1 MSGILAAVGPGA
13 DGIEADGFGR
23 LLRDHSRRGR
33 ERLDVFAA
41 PGIRL
46 AVVRDGWEE
55 EPGMAGPARVSRD
68 GSVAVVSDAALY
80 YREKLAATLTRR
92 GLDPGDDPAPG
103 PLLASIYH
111 THGASMVEVVEG
123 DYAFCLWDGS
133 AGRLMA
139 ARDAFGARSLF
150 YRPLPGLLLVAS
162 TPHPLVAFRG
172 TPVPSFDPEG
182 VLRAITLQEG
192 DGTRTAWEGVRE
204 LPAGHLLLASAVG
217 GGVTRPTSA
226 AAYPAALSGGAA
238 VPAGLAGS
246 QPIPGTGPVPF
257 QLRRFWAA
265 RPDPRWKALPE
276 AQAPETLARL
286 LAAAA
291 GTRTC
296 PEGVALAMSGGQDST
311 AVLASLHGG
320 DGPPPPVRILSFAY
334 PEGDPGN
341 EEPYVRAAAERFDLP
356 VRWIETMNL
365 PIFQDE
371 PTRIRGRSSPAGH
384 AFEGQNRALARAAR
398 EEGLRV
404 ILNGHGGDNVFWV
417 SDWVM
422 ADLLRQGRWWTL
434 RRFFRERGYRGVGHF
449 LQHCLRPALPPGF
462 LDLAGRLRGR
472 PVPSRPFERPIP
484 PWISASPAT
493 LRGMLEADRS
503 WHDRTF
509 HGPYRSVTAR
519 NRAWGLM
526 FPAFPR
532 VCAALFDLMRDEGVE
547 LRMPMYDDRL
557 VRFSLA
563 RPSHEFNQ
571 PGKNKVLLR
580 EAMRGRLPDLLV
592 DPRPGRHK
600 TGTAEGYFRGRFDRE
615 APARF
620 QTLTDERE
628 PWVAQELGVLEA
640 DAVGEHLARS
650 PEEGRRWE
658 VQLVNTLLAEEWLRR
673 SGEGVAVPADPEAAG
688 APADSKWA
696 R

>member
-1 MSGILAAVGPGA
+1 MAAVGPGA
-13 DGIEADGFGR
+13 DRIEADGFGR

-33 ERLDVFAA
+33 ERVDVFAE
-41 PGIRL
+41 PGVRL
-46 AVVRDGWEE
+46 AVVRDRWEE

-68 GSVAVVSDAALY
+68 GPVAVVSDAALF
-80 YREKLAATLTRR
+80 YRDELAATLTRR
-92 GLDPGDDPAPG
+92 GRDPGEDAAPG

-111 THGASMVEVVEG
+111 SHGASLTEVVEG

-139 ARDAFGARSLF
+139 ARDPFGARSLF
-150 YRPLPGLLLVAS
+150 YRALPGLLLVAS
-162 TPHPLVAFRG
+162 TPHPLVAFTG
-172 TPVPSFDPEG
+172 APPPPFDPEG

-192 DGTRTAWEGVRE
+192 DGTRTAWAGVRE
-204 LPAGHLLLASAVG
+204 LPAGHLLLARAGAMAGDTG
-217 GGVTRPTSA
+217 G
-226 AAYPAALSGGAA
+226 ALSSAGAPESQAPSEAGA
-238 VPAGLAGS
+238 VS
-246 QPIPGTGPVPF
+246 FEV
-257 QLRRFWAA
+257 RRFWAA
-265 RPDPRWKALPE
+265 RPDPRWRFLPGDE
-276 AQAPETLARL
+276 APETLARL
-286 LAAAA
+286 LGEAA
-291 GTRTC
+291 GTRAR

-311 AVLASLHGG
+311 AVLAALHEG
-320 DGPPPPVRILSFAY
+320 DGPPSPVRILSFGY

-341 EEPYVRAAAERFDLP
+341 EEPYVLAAAERFGLP
-356 VRWIETMNL
+356 VHWIETMGL
-365 PIFQDE
+365 PLFQDD
-371 PTRIRGRSSPAGH
+371 PARIGGRSTPAGH

-398 EEGLRV
+398 DQGVRV

-422 ADLLRQGRWWTL
+422 ADLLRQGRWRTL

-449 LQHCLRPALPPGF
+449 VQHCLRPALPQGF
-462 LDLAGRLRGR
+462 LDLVEQVRGR
-472 PVPSRPFERPIP
+472 RIASRLFERPIP
-484 PWISASPAT
+484 PWISARPEA
-493 LRGMLEADRS
+493 LRAMLAADRS
-503 WHDRTF
+503 WHDATF
-509 HGPYRSVTAR
+509 RVPYRSVTAR

-532 VCAALFDLMRDEGVE
+532 ICAALFDLMRDEGVE

-563 RPSHEFNQ
+563 RPFHEFNQ

-592 DPRPGRHK
+592 GPRPGRHK

-615 APARF
+615 APERF
-620 QTLTDERE
+620 RTLTDERE

-658 VQLVNTLLAEEWLRR
+658 VQLVNTLLAEEWLRV
-673 SGEGVAVPADPEAAG
+673 SGEDLPE
-688 APADSKWA
+688 
-696 R
+696 